1 MHQEK
6 ILEPGRYGKGFLPMI
21 RKAKVQD
28 IRSIHEILTHE
39 ANRDLLLPRSLSELY
54 DHLRDFYVIEN
65 SEVEGSLLGVC
76 SLSVSWENLG
86 EIRSLAVVEES
97 QKRGLGSK
105 LVEACLSEAVELG
118 LSKVFVLT
126 LIKGFFARF
135 GFKEVEK
142 SLLPHKIWADCV
154 RCPKF
159 PDCDEIAMILTL

>member
-1 MHQEK
+1 
-6 ILEPGRYGKGFLPMI
+6 MI

-142 SLLPHKIWADCV
+142 SLLPHKIWADCI